1 VLVSGLEVENLAAGI
16 AANAK
21 GLPDAA
27 AGTFLG
33 GATFLA
39 LAVSG
44 AAALIAPI
52 RAGLPRRVYV
62 LTALAPLPLLAVALD
77 GTISRLDGGLLTAWS
92 VVALIALARSG
103 GTREDVPTRRA
114 RFGFARL
121 LAGLGLLTVGGE
133 LLGEGIQRAIN
144 RFGVSQALLGNTV
157 IAASVEAEEVARVVV
172 PGRRGRGDVAL
183 GNVLGT
189 IVHFVA
195 FNAGIMALVRPL
207 ELGDDTLRFYLPAA
221 VASTALLAVVAATRP
236 ALGRAEGACLIGVYV
251 AYLTVAIW
259 IA

>member
-1 VLVSGLEVENLAAGI
+1 MLVSGLEVENLAAGI

-44 AAALIAPI
+44 AAGLIAPI

-92 VVALIALARSG
+92 IVALVALARSG
-103 GTREDVPTRRA
+103 STREEVPTRHA
-114 RFGFARL
+114 RLGFARL
-121 LAGLGLLTVGGE
+121 IAGLGLLTVGGE
-133 LLGEGIQRAIN
+133 MLGEGIQRVIN

-157 IAASVEAEEVARVVV
+157 IAASVEAEEVARVVA

-195 FNAGIMALVRPL
+195 FNAGVIALVRPL
-207 ELGDDTLRFYLPAA
+207 ELGDETIRFYLPAA
-221 VASTALLAVVAATRP
+221 VAATALLAIVAAARP
-236 ALGRAEGACLIGVYV
+236 VLGRAEGGALVACYAAYVTAAVLI
-251 AYLTVAIW
+251 
-259 IA
+259 